1 LSLLYIGQ
9 APCVF
14 SIINNKLDEITYM
27 SISTLCFKVSNATNH
42 IQQGVTALQNAKKLQ
57 KNSRKWMCYA
67 IILLLVIVVV
77 IVVAVIQPWK
87 KG

>member
-1 LSLLYIGQ
+1 VFFFIYSELDEVTHLSLSFLY
-9 APCVF
+9 
-14 SIINNKLDEITYM
+14 
-27 SISTLCFKVSNATNH
+27 FKVSNATNH
-42 IQQGVTALQNAKKLQ
+42 IQQGVSALQNAKKLQ

-87 KG
+87 KGA

>member
-1 LSLLYIGQ
+1 
-9 APCVF
+9 
-14 SIINNKLDEITYM
+14 M
-27 SISTLCFKVSNATNH
+27 SISILCFKVSNATNH
-42 IQQGVTALQNAKKLQ
+42 IQHGVTALQNAKKLQ